1 MPIPHSK
8 ILDLLGADPVD
19 AGNTRTDAENAEN
32 AVSRSG
38 EPITAFRS
46 FSAST
51 RARES
56 EPTGPVSAGPALTCY
71 ACRGT
76 DFWAGTGKV
85 VCRRCH
91 PPAPGA
97 EVLTLSRTDTDA
109 SDPVEMAAGLTAST
123 PETRTA
129 STPETRTASTPET
142 RTHGV
147 RGGAA

>member
-1 MPIPHSK
+1 MTMPHSK
-8 ILDLLGADPVD
+8 ILDLLEADPVD
-19 AGNTRTDAENAEN
+19 AGNARAYAENAEN

-46 FSAST
+46 FSASI
-51 RARES
+51 RVRES
-56 EPTGPVSAGPALTCY
+56 EPAGPARGEVVLTCY

-76 DFWAGTGKV
+76 DFWEGTGKV
-85 VCRRCH
+85 TCRRCH

-97 EVLTLSRTDTDA
+97 EVPTSSRTGSDA
-109 SDPVEMAAGLTAST
+109 CPPVQIDAGSSA
-123 PETRTA
+123 P
-129 STPETRTASTPET
+129 TPET